1 MIKLRT
7 SGSFKNTEN
16 FFEGAET
23 KLPHRVKQIFHKYG
37 QLGVEALREYTPK
50 DTGETA
56 DSWSY
61 EIENWKIIWTNTKI
75 LTNGTPLAILIQY
88 GHGTRGNGY
97 VQGVDYIN
105 PALKEIFDMISDG
118 CWKEVQDL

>member
-1 MIKLRT
+1 
-7 SGSFKNTEN
+7 
-16 FFEGAET
+16 
-23 KLPHRVKQIFHKYG
+23 
-37 QLGVEALREYTPK
+37 VEALREYTPK